1 MNLRLDWGQ
10 FWMDSGELGRIWMIW
25 GGIEVNWVKSNFLDA
40 QVELDEIIELED
52 DQHSV
57 SQLLTPAQGIS

>member
-25 GGIEVNWVKSNFLDA
+25 GGIQVNWVKSNLFDE

-52 DQHSV
+52 D
-57 SQLLTPAQGIS
+57 